1 MAVRRDDVQLHV
13 DFITDES
20 RSLAKTLLSTK
31 EYNREIDSSKAK
43 IREYEKELARA
54 TTTEARRNELLAK
67 TAAEEKKVADNLAK
81 VAAEGKKV
89 ENIDLTKLAPAQL
102 IERAK
107 QLSQALRL
115 IPASAPEFAQLQGE
129 LARVNSQIREI
140 NTTSKGIQA
149 GGNAGFG
156 ALAGLA
162 TKVAV
167 GIGAAVATVK
177 TFFSSLSGSA
187 KLEQLNIAFET
198 FLGSADKAKGVIAD
212 LRKCA
217 DVPPFETEPV
227 SQAGRALLAFGFSAE
242 ELIPTLTKV
251 GDVASG
257 TGKDFNEL
265 ALIYG
270 KARAEGRI
278 QNDTLNQLAEAGIPI
293 YQELAK
299 VLKVNESQI
308 RKLAEQGKIGFKD
321 LQTVFTNLT
330 SEGGRF
336 AGLMERQSQSLDG
349 LFSTLASTIRNKI
362 TNATND
368 LLPAIKEL
376 TRGFID
382 FLSTPVSETL
392 EKERQAFNGT
402 ALAIANAN
410 VGSKDRTEAIRALQQ
425 QYPDFLGSIDAEK
438 VTNEQLLPLLDQI
451 NKSYIVRIALQK
463 QQEKIQPLLEAEAN
477 ASLDL
482 VEKRRQYN
490 QQLARGAELSG
501 VSRAAFQNEADFVL
515 AVQTKLRDQ
524 IDKRGFSFFAK
535 EDQVILSNILNQSKL
550 IENATGRQGVASQK
564 VAEAEKQRAEVV
576 EGLKNVY
583 GDLVDKVLNP
593 ATKAGDVKNLPVI
606 DPETLKKQLDLALK
620 AVEADAKRRELIL
633 ENARIKD
640 QISEERYLEG
650 LTAIREREL
659 RAQLEVYRRFGKDR
673 ENEAL
678 ALRNRL
684 AEIEQ
689 SRITKN
695 AAPVAAL
702 PGRGPSQVATTTD
715 NTAQRLEV
723 ADVGKDALL
732 QALQDKFTSALIS
745 EQEYNLQKLE
755 LQRLALEQELEILR
769 SASKPQADEI
779 RKREEEKKVIEEKIG
794 KERLEN
800 ERRLEALKKQA
811 LQEGTQALG
820 DVFSVAADLLSQDEK
835 RKAKHAG
842 VVKALQIAQI
852 QVNLATEISGIF
864 ANAQQSAI
872 AKLLGPVAGSV
883 LAFVQAA
890 AATVRAGIQSAK
902 VQSAKFARGTIQY
915 AETGIFGGRPH
926 SQGGTKGYFD
936 DGTVVEVEKDEAWA
950 VVNKRNTPLLRAL
963 SWVNAYGGHGKP
975 FFERGGALRF
985 DTGGLPT
992 VNTTPIGAS
1001 VAPAQA
1007 ENSQAS
1013 LADFSAAVGDFKRIV
1028 AAFPREVRSKVVY
1041 TDVED
1046 AGTEINLIRG
1056 DAAI

>member
-54 TTTEARRNELLAK
+54 NTTETRRAELLGKIA
-67 TAAEEKKVADNLAK
+67 TEEKKVADNLAK
-81 VAAEGKKV
+81 IAAEGKKV
-89 ENIDLTKLAPAQL
+89 ENIDLTKLAPSQL

-107 QLSQALRL
+107 QLAQAMRL
-115 IPASAPEFAQLQGE
+115 IPSSAPEFAQLQGE
-129 LARVNSQIREI
+129 LARVNTRIREI

-149 GGNAGFG
+149 NGGAGFG
-156 ALAGLA
+156 AIAGLV
-162 TKVAV
+162 TKLSV

-177 TFFSSLSGSA
+177 TFFSALSGSA

-198 FLGSADKAKGVIAD
+198 FLGNADKAKGVITD
-212 LRKCA
+212 LRKFA
-217 DVPPFETEPV
+217 DVTPFETEPV
-227 SQAGRALLAFGFSAE
+227 IQAGRALLAFGFSAE

-293 YQELAK
+293 YEELAK

-336 AGLMERQSQSLDG
+336 AGLMERQSKSLDG
-349 LFSTLASTIRNKI
+349 LFSTLASAIRNKI
-362 TNATND
+362 TSATDSILPGIKRLTQGLID
-368 LLPAIKEL
+368 LLSAPQKTLIDQTRDLQAAFNSEIEIVQRGNFSQKERAQL
-376 TRGFID
+376 IGEINTKYKDYLPNLIDEKASIEEIARVQAEANKVFEQKILFVALEDEIAKALDNSKQSAKLALEAERQRRKEFQRDRNKETQDVGAYSD
-382 FLSTPVSETL
+382 FLQKSGESLKFLRDASLDVVKATPEKVKAIEKEFEVLAEKLGTTL
-392 EKERQAFNGT
+392 EKIRQKFGT
-402 ALAIANAN
+402 
-410 VGSKDRTEAIRALQQ
+410 VTTPESGGGKSPEETEK
-425 QYPDFLGSIDAEK
+425 F
-438 VTNEQLLPLLDQI
+438 
-451 NKSYIVRIALQK
+451 
-463 QQEKIQPLLEAEAN
+463 
-477 ASLDL
+477 
-482 VEKRRQYN
+482 
-490 QQLARGAELSG
+490 
-501 VSRAAFQNEADFVL
+501 
-515 AVQTKLRDQ
+515 
-524 IDKRGFSFFAK
+524 
-535 EDQVILSNILNQSKL
+535 
-550 IENATGRQGVASQK
+550 
-564 VAEAEKQRAEVV
+564 
-576 EGLKNVY
+576 
-583 GDLVDKVLNP
+583 
-593 ATKAGDVKNLPVI
+593 
-606 DPETLKKQLDLALK
+606 LKKALELALK
-620 AVEADAKRRELIL
+620 EIESDAKRRELIL

-640 QISEERYLEG
+640 QVSEERYQEG

-659 RAQLEVYRRFGKDR
+659 RAQLEAYRRFGKER

-678 ALRNRL
+678 ELRNRL
-684 AEIEQ
+684 DEIEQ
-689 SRITKN
+689 GRITKN
-695 AAPVAAL
+695 ATPVQTL
-702 PGRGPSQVATTTD
+702 PGRAPAPVTTGKD

-745 EQEYNLQKLE
+745 EQDYNLQKLE
-755 LQRLALEQELEILR
+755 LQRLALEQELQILR
-769 SASKPQADEI
+769 ESSKPQTEEI
-779 RKREEEKKVIEEKIG
+779 KKREEEKKAIEEKIG

-852 QVNLATEISGIF
+852 QVNLAAEISGIF

-883 LAFVQAA
+883 LAFIQAA
-890 AATVRAGIQSAK
+890 AATVRAGIASAK
-902 VQSAKFARGTIQY
+902 VQSAKFARGTLQF
-915 AETGIFGGRPH
+915 AQKGIFGGRPH
-926 SQGGTKGYFD
+926 SQGGTKGYFE

-963 SWVNAYGGHGKP
+963 SWVNSYGGHGKP
-975 FFERGGALRF
+975 FFERGGVLRF

-992 VNTTPIGAS
+992 VNTTPIGAG
-1001 VAPAQA
+1001 VAPAA
-1007 ENSQAS
+1007 PELSLAS
-1013 LADFSAAVGDFKRIV
+1013 LAEFSAAIGMFGRIV
-1028 AAFPREVRSKVVY
+1028 SAFPREVRSKVVY

-1046 AGTEINLIRG
+1046 AGTEINLIRD